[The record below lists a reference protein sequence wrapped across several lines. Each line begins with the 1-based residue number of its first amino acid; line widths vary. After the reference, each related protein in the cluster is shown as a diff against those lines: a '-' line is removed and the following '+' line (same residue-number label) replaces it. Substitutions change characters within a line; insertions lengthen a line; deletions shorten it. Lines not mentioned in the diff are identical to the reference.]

1 MVKKFWEGRNRHK
14 LFYLLLLIP
23 AFAIVGTCILLP
35 LVKSILMSFQE
46 YRMVGPVETRGKWA
60 GFANFFAAAR
70 GKELSNALYVTL
82 NFVFF
87 VVALEFFFALGTA
100 LSLNG
105 GISGLKQGKKNVL
118 QTLILLPWV
127 TPTVIYALL
136 WAWMFQPQYG
146 VWNYVLL
153 QLGLIQAP
161 LAWLVDAALALPS
174 VIVTALWR
182 DLPFMFL
189 MLFAGLQ
196 TIPKEPYEAALID
209 GAGTLRR
216 FFSITLP
223 FLRNVIRTTL
233 LMAIITNFKQFPL
246 FWTLTQGGPMDRTTN
261 LSVLTYKK
269 AFINLDFGQ
278 AAAVATVWVLGL
290 VFFALVYTRV
300 FRSGER
306 E

>member
-1 MVKKFWEGRNRHK
+1 M
-14 LFYLLLLIP
+14 IP
-23 AFAIVGTCILLP
+23 AFTIVGTCILLP
-35 LVKSILMSFQE
+35 LVKSIILSFQE
-46 YRMVGPVETRGKWA
+46 YRMVGPIESRGKWT
-60 GFANFFAAAR
+60 GFSNFLAVLH
-70 GKELSNALYVTL
+70 GNELSNALYITL
-82 NFVFF
+82 IFVFF
-87 VVALEFFFALGTA
+87 VVSLEFFFALGTA
-100 LSLNG
+100 LSLNS
-105 GISGLKQGKKNVL
+105 GISGLKQSKKNVL

-127 TPTVIYALL
+127 TPTVICALL

-146 VWNYVLL
+146 VWNYLLL
-153 QLGLIQAP
+153 QLGLIHAP
-161 LAWLVDAALALPS
+161 LGWLVDVSLALPS
-174 VIVTALWR
+174 VIITALWR

-196 TIPKEPYEAALID
+196 TIPREPYEAALID

-216 FFSITLP
+216 FVAITLP

-278 AAAVATVWVLGL
+278 AAAIATVWVFGL
-290 VFFALVYTRV
+290 VLFALVYTRV
-300 FRSGER
+300 FQSGER